1 MVATTAWISAAHG
14 SVWRM
19 RPSQPNPTP
28 TWMPQQHGCH
38 NSMDATTAWIS
49 VAHAP
54 QPTKPYPNMDAT
66 TV

>member
-1 MVATTAWISAAHG
+1 
-14 SVWRM
+14 
-19 RPSQPNPTP
+19 
-28 TWMPQQHGCH
+28 
-38 NSMDATTAWIS
+38 MDATTAWIS